1 MNDALTLLVKAVN
14 GGLFVVL
21 FAVIGEVLVPRRFS
35 GVFAAA
41 PSVALAN
48 LTVIG
53 FTKGTH
59 VIGVEGA
66 GMAVGAVAL
75 VVACL
80 AGGWFVARW
89 KALRGSIAVC
99 ATWLVVAVG
108 GYAVVFR

>member
-1 MNDALTLLVKAVN
+1 MNDTLTLAVKALN
-14 GGLFVVL
+14 GGVFVVL
-21 FAVIGEVLVPRRFS
+21 FALVGEVLVPRRFS

-59 VIGVEGA
+59 VIAIEGT
-66 GMAVGAVAL
+66 GMVVGAAAL
-75 VVACL
+75 VIACV

-89 KALRGSIAVC
+89 KALRGSIAMC
-99 ATWLVVAVG
+99 GTWLVLALG
-108 GYAVVFR
+108 